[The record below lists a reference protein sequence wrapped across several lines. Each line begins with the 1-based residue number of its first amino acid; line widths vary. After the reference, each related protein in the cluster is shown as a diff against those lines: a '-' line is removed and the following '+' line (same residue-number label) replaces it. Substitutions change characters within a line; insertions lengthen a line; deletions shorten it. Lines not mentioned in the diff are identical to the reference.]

1 MSRSNTISFGAKE
14 TAGESS
20 EQQVTEKLAELRLR
34 RTTISGEEVGT
45 LGDSQMEHKALPSR
59 QPVALVP
66 GFSCCDWV
74 PHKSLQG
81 DERLLQR
88 VAYTQGPTVVQFLR
102 DREQFAKL
110 TSFPGSLYSHLSP
123 QLARPYFQRLSEPE
137 PKSFHLVVCVHGLDG
152 NSADLRL
159 IKTYLEMGLPGAG
172 LQFLMSEI
180 NQSDTFLSFEDMTK
194 KLVNEIMYHVKTCY
208 LNIGKISFIG
218 HSLGCIL
225 IRSAIQKP
233 ELASLATKFHTF
245 LSLSGPHLGTMYN
258 NSGLVNAGMW
268 MMQKWKKS
276 GSLQQLALKDTTDI
290 RSSFMYK
297 LAERSNLQLFK
308 HVLLAGSSRDKYV
321 PIHSAR
327 VELCKTA
334 VKDQTILGAAYR
346 EMVHN
351 ILDRLLASDTA
362 ELVRYDIH
370 HALPNNTNSM
380 IGRAAHIAV
389 LDSELFIEK
398 FLVIAVLKYFT

>member
-1 MSRSNTISFGAKE
+1 M
-14 TAGESS
+14 
-20 EQQVTEKLAELRLR
+20 
-34 RTTISGEEVGT
+34 
-45 LGDSQMEHKALPSR
+45 
-59 QPVALVP
+59 
-66 GFSCCDWV
+66 

-123 QLARPYFQRLSEPE
+123 QLARPYFQVTHPLPLAHNLPQRLSEPE

-334 VKDQTILGAAYR
+334 VKVTSPTHL
-346 EMVHN
+346 N
-351 ILDRLLASDTA
+351 
-362 ELVRYDIH
+362 
-370 HALPNNTNSM
+370 PTNP
-380 IGRAAHIAV
+380 
-389 LDSELFIEK
+389 
-398 FLVIAVLKYFT
+398 T